1 METLRA
7 ITNIYLLF
15 SLTFLSIRFTLA
27 ANATLIKPKPLKL
40 KLHHPDTVF
49 YKPDDTIED
58 RANRFLNAS
67 IDRLSYLFEK
77 AGGGDPEYDARGDLL
92 ALMDTASD
100 LIWVD
105 CKSLTA
111 FDPSDSRTFAK
122 YTCLDH
128 VNVPCDTCSSAN
140 ECMFAIRY
148 ATGGSSE
155 GVLATERF
163 TFESSDEGITIVNDV
178 VFGCSRKIS
187 NTRNLM
193 GVFGLA
199 TPRPGYSIVKKMGNK
214 FSYCIGNLYDKDYKY
229 NQISLGEG
237 TFLDGAATPLTN
249 YRGIYTSMFYQF
261 SARMFCLAFG
271 PSSQKGYDYFLVIGV
286 LAQQNHNIA

>member
-77 AGGGDPEYDARGDLL
+77 AGGGDPEYDARGDLVTDRAYNYASFFVNFSIGDPPFSQL

-100 LIWVD
+100 LIFLD

-111 FDPSDSRTFAK
+111 FDPSDS
-122 YTCLDH
+122 
-128 VNVPCDTCSSAN
+128 
-140 ECMFAIRY
+140 
-148 ATGGSSE
+148 
-155 GVLATERF
+155 
-163 TFESSDEGITIVNDV
+163 
-178 VFGCSRKIS
+178 
-187 NTRNLM
+187 
-193 GVFGLA
+193 
-199 TPRPGYSIVKKMGNK
+199 
-214 FSYCIGNLYDKDYKY
+214 
-229 NQISLGEG
+229 SL
-237 TFLDGAATPLTN
+237 THL
-249 YRGIYTSMFYQF
+249 R
-261 SARMFCLAFG
+261 
-271 PSSQKGYDYFLVIGV
+271 
-286 LAQQNHNIA
+286 